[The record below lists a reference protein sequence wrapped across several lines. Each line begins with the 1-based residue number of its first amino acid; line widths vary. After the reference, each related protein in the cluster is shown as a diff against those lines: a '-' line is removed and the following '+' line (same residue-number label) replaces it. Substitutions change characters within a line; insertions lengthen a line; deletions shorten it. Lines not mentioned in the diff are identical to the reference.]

1 MTLAIYVLLISFG
14 TSLGSFLNVVGL
26 RVPENQS
33 FVLARSACPKCQ
45 HQLKW
50 YELVPVISYVFQ
62 GGKCRSCQQKI
73 SILYPSVEL
82 LTGFLVVWCCFYLGM
97 NSQILIAIIYISFLI
112 ILSVSIYKTAMIPQ
126 NILSFFLVLF
136 ILLKY
141 YLLGE
146 NWSNSIIILSATV
159 LLVLI
164 YTRLASNNFIIKS
177 IQILIINYL
186 MLSITGLIITIL
198 ISGLFSCFMARKKDS
213 LNYQNRFILLLT
225 LSNLIFFML
234 KIR

>member
-82 LTGFLVVWCCFYLGM
+82 LTGFLVVWCCFHLGM

-112 ILSVSIYKTAMIPQ
+112 ILSVSIYKTAVIPQ